1 MLEKISKVMTSI
13 IETFC
18 GIVVVG
24 QAVIIAA
31 QVVTRLLDISL
42 PWSEELARFFL
53 IWLTFLGC
61 SLAVKQ
67 DSHLSVDFFVKMTPQ
82 KVRLGIGLF
91 VKFLMIVF
99 FGILLVYGVKLSIA
113 AMATLSTSL
122 QWPMG
127 FIYMVLPVSGIIS
140 MYYVI
145 LHAID
150 FIKMNKEGKA

>member
-1 MLEKISKVMTSI
+1 MLDKISKVMTSI

-24 QAVIIAA
+24 QTVIIAV
-31 QVVTRLLDISL
+31 QIITRLLGISL

-67 DSHLSVDFFVKMTPQ
+67 DSHLSVDFFVKKAPK
-82 KVRLGIGLF
+82 KVQLVIGLF

-99 FGILLVYGVKLSIA
+99 FGILLIYGMKLSIT
-113 AMATLSTSL
+113 AMATPSTSL

-127 FIYMVLPVSGIIS
+127 LIYMVLPISGIIS
-140 MYYVI
+140 IYYVV
-145 LHAID
+145 LNTFD
-150 FIKMNKEGKA
+150 FVKQNKEG

>member
-1 MLEKISKVMTSI
+1 MLDKISKVMTSI

-24 QAVIIAA
+24 QTVIIAV
-31 QVVTRLLDISL
+31 QIITRLLGISL

-67 DSHLSVDFFVKMTPQ
+67 DSHLSVDFFVKKAPK
-82 KVRLGIGLF
+82 KVQLVIGLF

-99 FGILLVYGVKLSIA
+99 FGILLIYGMKLSIT
-113 AMATLSTSL
+113 AMATPSTSL

-127 FIYMVLPVSGIIS
+127 LIYMVLPISGIIS
-140 MYYVI
+140 IYYVI
-145 LHAID
+145 LNTFD
-150 FIKMNKEGKA
+150 FVKQNKEG

>member
-1 MLEKISKVMTSI
+1 MLDKISKVMTSI

-24 QAVIIAA
+24 QTVIIAV
-31 QVVTRLLDISL
+31 QIITRLLGISL

-67 DSHLSVDFFVKMTPQ
+67 DSHLSVDFFVKKAPK
-82 KVRLGIGLF
+82 KVQLVIGLF

-99 FGILLVYGVKLSIA
+99 FGILLIYGMKLSIA
-113 AMATLSTSL
+113 AMATPSTSL

-127 FIYMVLPVSGIIS
+127 LIYMVLPISGIIS
-140 MYYVI
+140 IYYVI
-145 LHAID
+145 LNTFD
-150 FIKMNKEGKA
+150 FVKQNKEG